1 MMSFGLLSSP
11 NPNTNRNDFFTCIG
25 HLAPPLIRDSCDR
38 SSVECEHGPRLILVR
53 PHPLKPHVE
62 VKEILYGR
70 VEELD
75 SMDNRALLMFLDEEL
90 RPGAMVH
97 IIHSIMALRI
107 PNVTSFQW
115 EYFDFQTMTI
125 QLRAKKNEGLVFP
138 VLPNDLESPIELPTL
153 NNYSINA

>member
-1 MMSFGLLSSP
+1 M
-11 NPNTNRNDFFTCIG
+11 
-25 HLAPPLIRDSCDR
+25 
-38 SSVECEHGPRLILVR
+38 R

-62 VKEILYGR
+62 VKVILYGT

-75 SMDNRALLMFLDEEL
+75 SMDDRALLMFLDEEL

-97 IIHSIMALRI
+97 IIHSIIALRI

-125 QLRAKKNEGLVFP
+125 QFRAKKNEGLVFP
-138 VLPNDLESPIELPTL
+138 VLPNDLESPIEHPTL